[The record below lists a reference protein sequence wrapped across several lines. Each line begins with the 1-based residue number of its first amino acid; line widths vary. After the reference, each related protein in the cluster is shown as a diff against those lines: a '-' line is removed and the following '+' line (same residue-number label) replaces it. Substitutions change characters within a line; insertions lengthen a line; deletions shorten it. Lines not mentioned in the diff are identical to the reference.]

1 MNKNNRAFN
10 VKLLSVLKIPF
21 QIFRDILKLVLIYL
35 PGPTGIRLRRLYYQ
49 RKFKSCGLNLIVEV
63 GVSIDG
69 ADLISVGDDVFIDKS
84 CIIATGSE
92 VQGKIF
98 RRDNKDFLH
107 QDGEFVL
114 GSNIHICQGCV
125 LIGHGGFSAA
135 DNSVFSAGCKVYSL
149 TNLSSIP
156 QKSHEIISIQPYSQ
170 APFLISPV
178 VFNENTW
185 LGLNTI
191 VMPGVSV
198 GRNSFVV
205 SNSLLLDS
213 YPENSYISG
222 QPAKKIKNR
231 FFGTC

>member
-1 MNKNNRAFN
+1 MGSLFSI
-10 VKLLSVLKIPF
+10 VKIPF
-21 QIFRDILKLVLIYL
+21 QVFRDILKMLLIYL

-49 RKFKSCGLNLIVEV
+49 RKFKSCGVNLIVEV

-69 ADLISVGDDVFIDKS
+69 ADLISVGDNVFIDKS
-84 CIIATGSE
+84 CNIATGRE

-98 RRDNKDFLH
+98 RRENKDFFH
-107 QDGEFVL
+107 EEGEFVL
-114 GSNIHICQGCV
+114 GSNIHICQGCI
-125 LIGHGGFSAA
+125 LIGYGGFFVG
-135 DNSVFSAGCKVYSL
+135 DNSVFSAGCRVYSL
-149 TNLSSIP
+149 TNLSSMP
-156 QKSHEIISIQPYSQ
+156 EKPYEIISIQPYHQ

-178 VFNENTW
+178 VFNKNTW

-198 GRNSFVV
+198 GRNSFVT

-222 QPAKKIKNR
+222 QPAKKIKHR
-231 FFGTC
+231 FSQKPEQI